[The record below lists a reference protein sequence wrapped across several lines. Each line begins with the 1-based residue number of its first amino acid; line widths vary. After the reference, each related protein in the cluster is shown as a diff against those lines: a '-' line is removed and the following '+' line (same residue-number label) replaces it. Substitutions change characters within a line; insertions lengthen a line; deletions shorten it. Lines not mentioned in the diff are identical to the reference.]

1 MFSFRSPCRSC
12 GIQSGSGSLHLG
24 DPGGDLLDALHLL
37 VKELGL
43 DVVAQVSVSV
53 RGLVHVQQAL
63 IDSFLEFKSCLKS
76 IQRSSPL
83 HGGGLGH
90 VLEDNLAS
98 SLVLILDQFL
108 SMLSLLVR
116 RLLEES
122 SKAGVC

>member
-1 MFSFRSPCRSC
+1 MRTY
-12 GIQSGSGSLHLG
+12 
-24 DPGGDLLDALHLL
+24 
-37 VKELGL
+37 
-43 DVVAQVSVSV
+43 
-53 RGLVHVQQAL
+53 
-63 IDSFLEFKSCLKS
+63 SFLEFKSCLKS

-116 RLLEES
+116 GLLEES
-122 SKAGVC
+122 SKAGVGRVVPVKVGVHGHVDVAGVELHVDLLVDQSLALLLEVLSDAGSHLEMLGV